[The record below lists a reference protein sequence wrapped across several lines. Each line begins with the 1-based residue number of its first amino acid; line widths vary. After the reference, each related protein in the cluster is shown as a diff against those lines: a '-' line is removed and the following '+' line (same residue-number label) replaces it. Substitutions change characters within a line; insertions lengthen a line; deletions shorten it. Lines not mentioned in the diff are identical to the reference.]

1 MPTQRFRALVFAPS
15 LAALLLITA
24 PKAPAGPITMGGV
37 LPGGGMIHKQVESI
51 QERKFSDLVKQ
62 RTDFSCG
69 AASLATILRY
79 AYERDTGETDVLE
92 GLFEVTDAEQVRR
105 RGFSLLDIKNYVQ
118 TVGLRGR
125 GYQVNEEGLDSI
137 SIPTIVLLDID
148 GYKHFVV
155 LKKVDGQ
162 YAYIGDPALGNR
174 VMDRDEF
181 INGWNGVVFA
191 VIGPNFDRNTVLLQ
205 PRGKMTARHLNDV
218 YTPVPKTRLLDFG
231 FNHADLF

>member
-1 MPTQRFRALVFAPS
+1 
-15 LAALLLITA
+15 
-24 PKAPAGPITMGGV
+24 
-37 LPGGGMIHKQVESI
+37 
-51 QERKFSDLVKQ
+51 
-62 RTDFSCG
+62 
-69 AASLATILRY
+69 
-79 AYERDTGETDVLE
+79 
-92 GLFEVTDAEQVRR
+92 EQVRR

-155 LKKVDGQ
+155 LKKVDGR

-181 INGWNGVVFA
+181 VSAWNGVVFA

-205 PRGKMTARHLNDV
+205 PRGKVTARRLNDV
-218 YTPVPKTRLLDFG
+218 YTPVPKARLLDFG